1 MKLYSNIRIKRH
13 AAFVVLLVL
22 LFALASGVANACL
35 LEERGAHSHGATTEY
50 PLAALKLTTEHGHP
64 QAVADHDDDSLPAK
78 APCLKAC
85 DDGSRSMPKQDLTV
99 VQADP
104 GPPPLV
110 AVLWT
115 EATPAPPM
123 SDRLDRVQYVIPEL
137 PIRVRYLRLAL

>member
-1 MKLYSNIRIKRH
+1 MKLFSNICIKRNT
-13 AAFVVLLVL
+13 AFVVLLVWI
-22 LFALASGVANACL
+22 FALGSGVANACL
-35 LEERGAHSHGATTEY
+35 LEVGATRSHLATTEY
-50 PLAALKLTTEHGHP
+50 SGAAHQVTIAHSHP
-64 QAVADHDDDSLPAK
+64 KVVANHDDDSHPSK

-115 EATPAPPM
+115 EATPLR
-123 SDRLDRVQYVIPEL
+123 SVLDRPDGVQHVIPEL
-137 PIRVRYLRLAL
+137 PIRVRYLRLTL